1 MLKLLRYGDFCCKRW
16 PWNYGARVTVLGF
29 ESKMWSLLPRFD
41 YSMCSN
47 TWSPAGIYYGR
58 LKIFRRWGLTGQHV
72 PLTYGTYGLLSIFP
86 TITSLLLGPQR
97 CKQTTSRSFCHC
109 QELLHYY
116 DFSYMTNTLIPSLLK
131 CFLEGICLYLWE
143 KETVLQHSKN
153 CQQYLLSPNLV
164 IFIVTFSIDIDVNNT
179 MVSNMKTLFVFILDF
194 LKSLRTG

>member
-1 MLKLLRYGDFCCKRW
+1 
-16 PWNYGARVTVLGF
+16 
-29 ESKMWSLLPRFD
+29 
-41 YSMCSN
+41 MCSN
-47 TWSPAGIYYGR
+47 SWSPAGIYYGR
-58 LKIFRRWGLTGQHV
+58 LKIFKRWGLTGQHV

-86 TITSLLLGPQR
+86 TITSLLLGPHR
-97 CKQTTSRSFCHC
+97 CKQATSRSFCRC

-116 DFSYMTNTLIPSLLK
+116 DFSYMTNTLTPSFLK

-153 CQQYLLSPNLV
+153 CQQYLLSPNLM
-164 IFIVTFSIDIDVNNT
+164 ISIVTFSIDIDVNIT